1 MYEERGSKP
10 RQKSFPM
17 PRMERNKRARSVTS
31 DQALDD
37 DQKSNSSTASGLS
50 NTVRPSSARKTP
62 AQVKAEAAARKAKV
76 TASKGAGTPKASS
89 KTVSPALST
98 DALEDNNDHSKRQIT
113 PDIIKDNGKKEKS
126 EEPEP
131 QPRKEEKDTE
141 EEEEKAEKEDEKGE
155 KEDKPEKKIIASEEE
170 AKARLA
176 EKRRE
181 MKEKKEREEELE
193 RQRLEEER
201 RIEEERIRKEE
212 EEERRVM
219 EETERMA
226 EMARKQEE
234 ERIQKAIEENEAEQR
249 RVKEEEERERKEKEE
264 TEKKN
269 REEAERREAELQEK
283 LKKEEEERQARKK
296 RIEEIMARTR
306 GKNSTPTSTPKKE
319 PEEKTEIPQQQQTS
333 QPISLDSNV
342 DPTKPDLLGDI
353 NVQSENQKNLQQN
366 GGSVAADEKDS
377 VKIAENGDDVATAGG
392 DISFVPNGEHSSNG
406 LELEKGALDSL
417 SNKSEEGS
425 IKSSIQSP
433 LIEVDGSSKK
443 STLEVEFDEI
453 LDLSGDNRSAGGVGD
468 APPQPPII
476 AFEAPAQQADL
487 MS

>member
-1 MYEERGSKP
+1 LP
-10 RQKSFPM
+10 KSQNFF
-17 PRMERNKRARSVTS
+17 
-31 DQALDD
+31 
-37 DQKSNSSTASGLS
+37 
-50 NTVRPSSARKTP
+50 
-62 AQVKAEAAARKAKV
+62 
-76 TASKGAGTPKASS
+76 
-89 KTVSPALST
+89 
-98 DALEDNNDHSKRQIT
+98 NNPCPIVYLVNINNMQ
-113 PDIIKDNGKKEKS
+113 
-126 EEPEP
+126 
-131 QPRKEEKDTE
+131 
-141 EEEEKAEKEDEKGE
+141 DEKGE

-226 EMARKQEE
+226 EIARKQEE

-319 PEEKTEIPQQQQTS
+319 PEEKTEIPQQQPS

-353 NVQSENQKNLQQN
+353 NVQSENQKNLQQQN
-366 GGSVAADEKDS
+366 GGSADNNAEKDS
-377 VKIAENGDDVATAGG
+377 VKIAENGDDVPTAGG
-392 DISFVPNGEHSSNG
+392 DVSFVPNGEHSSNG
-406 LELEKGALDSL
+406 LDSTPELEKGALDSL
-417 SNKSEEGS
+417 SNKSDEGS